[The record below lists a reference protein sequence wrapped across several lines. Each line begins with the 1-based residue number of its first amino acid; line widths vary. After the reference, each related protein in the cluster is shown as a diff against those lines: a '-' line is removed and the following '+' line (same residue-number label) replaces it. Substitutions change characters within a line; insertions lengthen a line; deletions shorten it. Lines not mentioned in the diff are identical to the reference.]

1 VRVPSYYPNWQSL
14 AENIAAGYTTPES
27 VMDAWMNG
35 DQGHRDNILS
45 TNNWEIGV
53 GYYEG
58 SGHYYRYWVQDFGQR
73 SDVYPL
79 IINQEA
85 AETDSRHVSLF
96 IYGDW
101 EEMRLRND
109 GGPWTAWQPF
119 QATLNWTLSNGR
131 GEHTAWAEMRSGG
144 HTTVSSDT
152 IYLTSAPAL
161 GNLPETLSFTYS
173 IPDGR
178 LLPVAHRATPL
189 NVGDDKPLTWGITTG
204 GDWFTAAPL
213 DGTTPAS
220 FWITPTT
227 FGTETVA
234 TYTGAVTVTV
244 VDPAGTENSPHRID
258 LTLQIVNTPLSTVHL
273 PLIVHNY
280 TLPSWPPSPR
290 YPNDPR
296 YSTQWALEKVA
307 APAAWGISTGQSVL
321 IAVLDTGTDMDH
333 TDLASKVR
341 TDIDW
346 DFANGDDDANDDH
359 GHGTHVSGIAA
370 AATDNGV
377 GVAGMGWEG
386 MILPL
391 KMLCADGTGTDADL
405 AAAIHYAA
413 DSGADVINMSLG
425 GPSDEGCPA
434 YVQGAVDYAYAKG
447 VVLVAAAGNHVGGEP
462 NAEMCPANCRHVLGV
477 AATGRDDSVGGYSNY
492 GTHVSVAAPG
502 SEIYS
507 TLMGDRYGY
516 NGGTSMATPHVA
528 GLAALLR
535 DRFPSY
541 TPDQIASA
549 ILDNAKDLGTAGWDP
564 YAGCGRIDA
573 FQALSVGAHGGSPVC
588 LEGADLQ
595 TVDAAKTSVTARFAP
610 GEVIVS
616 FHVGVKAE
624 RIFQQYNTSAEPLP
638 ALDAWR
644 LRVAPGQERA
654 ILSRLRANA
663 AVAHA
668 DLNYLVF
675 AQ

>member
-1 VRVPSYYPNWQSL
+1 MRDLAVKALLLLILFPSMGTQARVN
-14 AENIAAGYTTPES
+14 
-27 VMDAWMNG
+27 
-35 DQGHRDNILS
+35 
-45 TNNWEIGV
+45 
-53 GYYEG
+53 
-58 SGHYYRYWVQDFGQR
+58 
-73 SDVYPL
+73 
-79 IINQEA
+79 
-85 AETDSRHVSLF
+85 
-96 IYGDW
+96 
-101 EEMRLRND
+101 
-109 GGPWTAWQPF
+109 
-119 QATLNWTLSNGR
+119 
-131 GEHTAWAEMRSGG
+131 
-144 HTTVSSDT
+144 TV
-152 IYLTSAPAL
+152 YLTSAPAL
-161 GNLPETLSFTYS
+161 GNLPEALSFTYS

-178 LLPVAHRATPL
+178 LLPVAHQATPL
-189 NVGDDKPLTWGITTG
+189 NVGDDKPLTWAITAE

-227 FGTETVA
+227 FETGTVV
-234 TYTGAVTVTV
+234 TYTGAVTTTAVN
-244 VDPAGTENSPHRID
+244 PPETENSPHRID
-258 LTLQIVNTPLSTVHL
+258 LTLRVVNTPLSTVHL
-273 PLIVHNY
+273 PLISHNY
-280 TLPSWPPSPR
+280 TPPSSPPSPR

-296 YSTQWALEKVA
+296 YSIQWALEKVD
-307 APAAWGISTGQSVL
+307 APAAWSISTGQSVL
-321 IAVLDTGTDMDH
+321 IAVLDTGTDLDH

-341 TDIDW
+341 TDMDW
-346 DFANGDDDANDDH
+346 DFANDDTVADDDH

-391 KMLCADGTGTDADL
+391 KVLHADGTGTDADL
-405 AAAIHYAA
+405 AAAIRYAA

-425 GPSDEGCPA
+425 GPSDDGCPA
-434 YVQGAVDYAYAKG
+434 YVQDAVDYAYAKG
-447 VVLVAAAGNHVGGEP
+447 VVLVAAAGNHVGSEP

-549 ILDNAKDLGTAGWDP
+549 ILDNAEDLGTAGWDP

-588 LEGADLQ
+588 LEGAELQ
-595 TVDAAKTSVTARFAP
+595 TVDAAKTSVTAGFAP

-616 FHVGVKAE
+616 FHASAKAE
-624 RIFQQYNTSAEPLP
+624 RILEQYKINAESLP
-638 ALDAWR
+638 TLDAWR

-654 ILSRLRANA
+654 ILSKMRANP